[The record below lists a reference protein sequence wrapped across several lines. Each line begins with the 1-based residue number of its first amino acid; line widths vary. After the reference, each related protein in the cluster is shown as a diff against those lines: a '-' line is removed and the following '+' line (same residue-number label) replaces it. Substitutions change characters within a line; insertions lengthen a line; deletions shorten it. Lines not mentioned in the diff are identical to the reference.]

1 LETEVMMADR
11 AWAEHVHGGDHER
24 PRSADPAAVVGA
36 VREDIRQTLRC
47 GWVDPAL
54 EAAASSPAFF
64 AAAWSAIRPNVG
76 KSFLAL
82 SRALRTEAVD
92 AVRTGINPPDLRKS
106 LQTRLSQEELRR
118 AGESA
123 RAAHLASPKVQIVVH
138 ALSWA
143 SRGERVAGTGQEESP
158 VRRGIP
164 DWQRWMSSQPA
175 PDSAAKVLDEI
186 AREGSFPTPPSPL
199 RLMARWPAAL
209 EAVSGGLRPA
219 LATEQWRVST
229 SRLRR
234 IVLAGIS
241 TLPHPVELQWT
252 ALKARGFTEKNR
264 QRLAEVLLRHDA
276 AMAGQ
281 TLIAAFVWE
290 ALGSPEIGVEG

>member
-1 LETEVMMADR
+1 MMADR
-11 AWAEHVHGGDHER
+11 AWAGHAHGTDHGK

-92 AVRTGINPPDLRKS
+92 AVRTTGITPPDLRKS
-106 LQTRLSQEELRR
+106 LQARLSEEELRR

-123 RAAHLASPKVQIVVH
+123 RAAHLAAAKVQIVVH

-143 SRGERVAGTGQEESP
+143 SRGESVAGTGQEESP

-175 PDSAAKVLDEI
+175 PDSAAEVLDEI
-186 AREGSFPTPPSPL
+186 AREGSFPSPPTPL
-199 RLMARWPAAL
+199 RLMARWPPAL
-209 EAVSGGLRPA
+209 EALSGELRPA

-234 IVLAGIS
+234 MVLAGIS

-252 ALKARGFTEKNR
+252 ALKARGFTEEDR
-264 QRLAEVLLRHDA
+264 QRLAEVLVLHDA

>member
-1 LETEVMMADR
+1 MDDP
-11 AWAEHVHGGDHER
+11 AWAGHLDGSDQR
-24 PRSADPAAVVGA
+24 KPRSADPAAVVGA

-76 KSFLAL
+76 KSFLVL

-92 AVRTGINPPDLRKS
+92 AVRTNLNPPDLRQS
-106 LQTRLSQEELRR
+106 LQIRLSEEELRR

-123 RAAHLASPKVQIVVH
+123 RAAHLAAAKVQIVVH

-143 SRGERVAGTGQEESP
+143 SRRERVAGTGREESP

-175 PDSAAKVLDEI
+175 PDSATEFLDDI
-186 AREGSFPTPPSPL
+186 AMEGGFPTPPTPL
-199 RLMARWPAAL
+199 RLMARWPSAL
-209 EAVSGGLRPA
+209 EAVSGELRPA
-219 LATEQWRVST
+219 LATEQWRLST
-229 SRLRR
+229 NRLRR
-234 IVLAGIS
+234 MVLAGIS

-252 ALKARGFTEKNR
+252 ALRARGFTENDR
-264 QRLAEVLLRHDA
+264 QKLAEVMVGYDA
-276 AMAGQ
+276 AMAAQ
-281 TLIAAFVWE
+281 TLTAAFVW
-290 ALGSPEIGVEG
+290 AVLGSPEIGVEG